1 MTEIPAENPK
11 TVLVTDWHWHGT
23 SKTLIKLD
31 GWRNKLSDMITLY
44 FQNCKLLRCMGPQIS
59 SSSAQNHPILG
70 SIILSHSHTHTWCF
84 TRIILPFN
92 LLFWEICVCWDKP
105 IWLWPQEILPQITIL
120 ALMTEAMTNHS
131 VWGSYQP
138 GPINF
143 WLINV
148 ITHKNCRGG
157 FLPRRDRI
165 LSHGHKGLNLG
176 LTDFGSFS
184 IYNQFINFLGTFFS
198 HFVA

>member
-1 MTEIPAENPK
+1 MTKIPAKKPK

-23 SKTLIKLD
+23 SKNIDNIGWLTL
-31 GWRNKLSDMITLY
+31 RNYQT
-44 FQNCKLLRCMGPQIS
+44 CCMGPQIS

-84 TRIILPFN
+84 TRIILALN

-120 ALMTEAMTNHS
+120 ALMTETMTNHS

-138 GPINF
+138 WTNKS

-148 ITHKNCRGG
+148 VTHKNWSSAISSRGG
-157 FLPRRDRI
+157 CLPWRDRI
-165 LSHGHKGLNLG
+165 LSHGHIGV
-176 LTDFGSFS
+176 T
-184 IYNQFINFLGTFFS
+184 I
-198 HFVA
+198 